1 MSRAIKC
8 YLIRHG
14 ATKGNQEGRYVGKTD
29 EPVLESELERL
40 RMLGKSLLPV
50 DHIYVSPY
58 LRCRQ
63 SAEALFSGLGCS
75 TEIISDFREMDF
87 GEFEYHNYQE
97 LNGDPNYQVFIDSSG
112 TTAFPGGE
120 EPGEFKERC
129 RRAFLTCVSQADEYG
144 WQRILFVVHGGTI
157 MAIMEAF
164 AVPQRSYFDFQVENG
179 CGYEASIG
187 KMRCLEWRKL

>member
-97 LNGDPNYQVFIDSSG
+97 LNGDPNYQVFIDSGG

-129 RRAFLTCVSQADEYG
+129 CRAFLTCVSQADEYG
-144 WQRILFVVHGGTI
+144 WQRLLFVVHGGTI

-179 CGYEASIG
+179 CGYEARIG
-187 KMRCLEWRKL
+187 KIRCLEWRKL

>member
-63 SAEALFSGLGCS
+63 SAEALFSG
-75 TEIISDFREMDF
+75 
-87 GEFEYHNYQE
+87 
-97 LNGDPNYQVFIDSSG
+97 
-112 TTAFPGGE
+112 
-120 EPGEFKERC
+120 
-129 RRAFLTCVSQADEYG
+129 
-144 WQRILFVVHGGTI
+144 
-157 MAIMEAF
+157 
-164 AVPQRSYFDFQVENG
+164 
-179 CGYEASIG
+179 
-187 KMRCLEWRKL
+187 